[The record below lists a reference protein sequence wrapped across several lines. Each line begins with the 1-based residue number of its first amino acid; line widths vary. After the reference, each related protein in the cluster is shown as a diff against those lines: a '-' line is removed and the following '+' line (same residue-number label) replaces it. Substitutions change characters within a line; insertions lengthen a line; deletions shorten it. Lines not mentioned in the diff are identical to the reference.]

1 MLKLVRRF
9 QSEVDHKKILEQ
21 LQETTRRIKH
31 KQTPAE
37 LSRVQAFVKQN
48 VHKGRMGNL
57 INKTARL
64 DSKFDSFMN
73 QVQNEEKI
81 PNLIDYSKKPTKTVY
96 DGSEY
101 IASKLTNKRRSEESH
116 CRFSCKDKT

>member
-9 QSEVDHKKILEQ
+9 NSEVDHKKILEQ
-21 LQETTRRIKH
+21 LQETTRKIKH
-31 KQTPAE
+31 KQTPAD

-48 VHKGRMGNL
+48 IHKGRMGNL

-73 QVQNEEKI
+73 QVQKEDKI
-81 PNLIDYSKKPTKTVY
+81 PKVIDYSQKTSKTIY
-96 DGSEY
+96 DGSDHH
-101 IASKLTNKRRSEESH
+101 ASKSTKKRGS
-116 CRFSCKDKT
+116 